1 MSDLLS
7 FFDKYTIKARF
18 LPAAMTILPL
28 LFLSASYLNLNKDII
43 GNIIVLLIASI
54 LVIYLLSNLA
64 RSLGKKEEERLLNN
78 WGSFPTTQLL
88 RHLDNKIDEVE
99 KLEIHKNILS
109 KFNMRLP
116 NRHEEELDPIQADKL
131 YNVAITKAR
140 EFTRQDT
147 ILLNDNIYY
156 GFMRNS
162 LGLKIIA
169 LALCILTWIILL
181 ILFYTHYP
189 YSEYGW
195 KSLADFIVQI
205 RLSIWIS
212 LVCSLIAP
220 IYWMFFITE
229 KNVEEA
235 AFRYARR
242 LLTIIQS

>member
-1 MSDLLS
+1 MSELLS

-64 RSLGKKEEERLLNN
+64 RSLGKKEEERLLKN

-88 RHLDNKIDEVE
+88 RYSDHKIDEVE
-99 KLEIHKNILS
+99 KAEIHQSLS
-109 KFNMRLP
+109 SKLNVTLP
-116 NRHEEELDPIQADKL
+116 NRHEEELDPTKADKL
-131 YNVAITKAR
+131 YNIAIIKAR
-140 EFTRQDT
+140 ELTRQDT
-147 ILLNDNIYY
+147 ILLNDNIHY

-162 LGLKIIA
+162 LGLKVIA
-169 LALCILTWIILL
+169 LFLCVLTWIILF
-181 ILFYTHYP
+181 ILFCTHYP
-189 YSEYGW
+189 YSGYGL
-195 KSLADFIVQI
+195 KSLADFIVQV
-205 RLSIWIS
+205 RLFIWIS
-212 LVCSLIAP
+212 FVCSLVTP
-220 IYWMFFITE
+220 FYWILFITE

-242 LLTIIQS
+242 LLTSIQS